1 MELER
6 HRAHLN
12 DVVVFICFA
21 FSAFPSYLI
30 DLLLG
35 AAVLFAAHFYLCG
48 RFERTNVERYWAQHA
63 AELLLA
69 KPMQL
74 SAAVVLDRR
83 FVDDLRVLRRAHS
96 PQRTITSETPL
107 LASVSHAASSFLPSC
122 RVP

>member
-6 HRAHLN
+6 HGAHLHL
-12 DVVVFICFA
+12 DILRLA
-21 FSAFPSYLI
+21 LGAFPSYLI